1 MTKIIF
7 PFLSGLL
14 LFLSF
19 PPFNLYP
26 LAFVGLVPFLFSL
39 ERCKKG
45 RGAFFCGFLFGIT
58 YFTLLLYWVRI
69 YHFLALPFVVAVLSL
84 YPAIFALIYSKFR
97 KPSLI
102 FAPILWTSL
111 EYLSSLGPLGFPWG
125 ALAYS
130 QTKNLALI
138 QMAEFTG
145 IFGVSFL
152 VVLLNS
158 ALLRLIERQE
168 KNLATENTE
177 TTEKEF
183 LSSLSSYLSVNS
195 VAYFSVFLL
204 LACYLYGF
212 WTLSKPLP
220 PKDLKVAVVQGNF
233 DTDLNW
239 GEIKEE
245 IYRDLARLTREAE
258 DTSPSLTVWTETVVS
273 DYLAIRQDL
282 VEEFSKLTR
291 GSLLAGAHHFKGE
304 RYYNSA
310 FLISEGKI
318 LGRYDKIHL
327 VPFGEFIPLESLFPS
342 LRRLLPECGNFS
354 AGDEFTLLNLEK
366 HKFAILICFED
377 FFGSLSRKFVK
388 KGADF
393 LVNITND
400 DWSKSKTSH
409 LQHLSGSIFRAIENR
424 VYLVR
429 AGNTGVSA
437 IIDPYGRIEKRLKIY
452 TQGTLA
458 GKISKGT
465 KKTFYTKY
473 GDLFSLICL
482 CLTLIIPLI
491 AGLNKRKG

>member
-1 MTKIIF
+1 
-7 PFLSGLL
+7 
-14 LFLSF
+14 
-19 PPFNLYP
+19 
-26 LAFVGLVPFLFSL
+26 
-39 ERCKKG
+39 
-45 RGAFFCGFLFGIT
+45 
-58 YFTLLLYWVRI
+58 
-69 YHFLALPFVVAVLSL
+69 
-84 YPAIFALIYSKFR
+84 YSKVR
-97 KPSLI
+97 TLPLI
-102 FAPILWTSL
+102 FAPLLWTSL

-145 IFGVSFL
+145 IFGISFL
-152 VVLLNS
+152 VVLLNLAFLKLVRERKVLS
-158 ALLRLIERQE
+158 LLLP
-168 KNLATENTE
+168 
-177 TTEKEF
+177 
-183 LSSLSSYLSVNS
+183 
-195 VAYFSVFLL
+195 VFLI

-212 WTLSKPLP
+212 RTLSKPLG
-220 PKDLKVAVVQGNF
+220 PKDLKVAVVQGSF

-273 DYLAIRQDL
+273 DYLVLRPNL
-282 VEEFSKLTR
+282 VRRFSQLTK
-291 GSLLAGAHHFKGE
+291 GSLLTGAHHFEGE
-304 RYYNSA
+304 KYYNSA

-318 LGRYDKIHL
+318 LGRYDKLHL
-327 VPFGEFIPLESLFPS
+327 VPFGELIPLEGIFPF

-354 AGDEFTLLNLEK
+354 AGDELTLLDLKE
-366 HKFAILICFED
+366 HKFGVLICFED
-377 FFGSLSRKFVK
+377 FFGSLSRRFVK
-388 KGADF
+388 RGADF
-393 LVNITND
+393 LVNVTND

-452 TQGTLA
+452 TQGTLS
-458 GKISKGT
+458 GEISKGT

-482 CLTLIIPLI
+482 CLTLLLLLSSLKKLDKFKPNSVFIY
-491 AGLNKRKG
+491 GKGERKLHNGQTG